1 MHLMLGKM
9 QKWKYNTNII
19 KFTWKSFQV
28 VGIPDPRLMPHA
40 KPFSLTCPPF
50 STGSR
55 QLFVK
60 SFGHFWIRQQTLKH
74 TPWEYQLWTNIS
86 NLILGFEIL
95 RGLLRGE
102 WDWEEALPAERLWNR
117 NAGSRSS
124 PDSCET
130 ESSRVEQNREVGF
143 LVTLR
148 TLVECVMAWHKC
160 GRVVE

>member
-9 QKWKYNTNII
+9 QKWKYNTNIM

-40 KPFSLTCPPF
+40 NPFSLTCPPF

-74 TPWEYQLWTNIS
+74 TPWEYQLWTNMLPI
-86 NLILGFEIL
+86 FVVL
-95 RGLLRGE
+95 RFCA
-102 WDWEEALPAERLWNR
+102 DYWEENEIERRHYPAERLWNR

-143 LVTLR
+143 LVTLC
-148 TLVECVMAWHKC
+148 TLVECVMVWHKQ
-160 GRVVE
+160 VW

>member
-1 MHLMLGKM
+1 MKLILK
-9 QKWKYNTNII
+9 ILP
-19 KFTWKSFQV
+19 V

-40 KPFSLTCPPF
+40 NPFSLTCPPF

-60 SFGHFWIRQQTLKH
+60 SVGHFWIRQQTLKH
-74 TPWEYQLWTNIS
+74 TPWEYQLWTNM
-86 NLILGFEIL
+86 LPILYLVL
-95 RGLLRGE
+95 RFCA
-102 WDWEEALPAERLWNR
+102 DYWEENEIERRHYPAERLWNR

-148 TLVECVMAWHKC
+148 TLVECVMVWHKC
-160 GRVVE
+160 GRVAQ